1 MSPLPPTGKDVSGR
15 MLWLAFAAVVGS
27 FLVTNFLVQRSSAA
41 VGALSESII
50 HNSAPSIEHL
60 SVVRRSVLETELAL
74 SRFIHEPRLR
84 PELGRALEAASAQVR
99 AETYGYL
106 RLPAYPD
113 EQALRV
119 DVQESWLHFDD
130 AVGHARELAES
141 NADAEASAMFSQEV
155 EPAAR
160 RILEVVTRAIEHNA
174 IRGRDLAADI
184 RATRS
189 RSLWL
194 SIGLT
199 TVCVLLAVVV
209 AWQLHRQSRTRR
221 ALFDAHTKSL
231 EIRAAE
237 LEQFA
242 GRVAHDIRNP
252 LSAARM
258 AAELASRKNSDE
270 AVGNSINRII
280 RSLSRADAITTAL
293 LDFARAGARP
303 DPGARTE
310 PRAIIA
316 DVVGGF
322 AAEAEQAGIDL
333 HSEPI
338 PPVLVACSTGVYL
351 SLLGNLVRNAIK
363 YMGNG
368 ATRRITIRLIDE
380 GDFVRTEVIDT
391 GPGIPPEAL
400 SSLFDLYFRGQ
411 RGGAEGLGLGLATVK
426 KLAEGH
432 GGRVGVSSERGKGST
447 FWFDAPACGLLL
459 GPAQRGR
466 WRSATTGAGSP
477 ALSPPPGGQRGYG
490 ASSEVSEVEV
500 P

>member
-1 MSPLPPTGKDVSGR
+1 MAMSSLPPTGKDVSGR

-27 FLVTNFLVQRSSAA
+27 FLVTNFIVQRSSAA

-60 SVVRRSVLETELAL
+60 AVVRRSVLETELAL

-84 PELGRALEAASAQVR
+84 PELGQSLDAASVR
-99 AETYGYL
+99 VKKATYEYL

-113 EQALRV
+113 EQALWV
-119 DVQESWLHFDD
+119 DVQESWMHFDD
-130 AVGHARELAES
+130 AVRHARELAEA
-141 NADAEASAMFSQEV
+141 NADAEANAMFSQKV
-155 EPAAR
+155 EPAGR

-174 IRGRDLAADI
+174 IRGGELAANI
-184 RATRS
+184 RETR
-189 RSLWL
+189 RHTLWL

-199 TVCVLLAVVV
+199 TVCVLLAVLV
-209 AWQLHRQSRTRR
+209 AWQLHRQSRMRR

-231 EIRAAE
+231 ETRAAE

-258 AAELASRKNSDE
+258 AAELAARKNSDE
-270 AVGNSINRII
+270 AVGNSIQRII

-293 LDFARAGARP
+293 LDFARAGAKP

-310 PRAIIA
+310 PRTVIA

-333 HSEPI
+333 HSEPV
-338 PPVLVACSTGVYL
+338 PPVLVSCSTGVYL

-363 YMGNG
+363 YMGEG
-368 ATRRITIRLIDE
+368 ATRHITIRVLEE
-380 GDFVRTEVIDT
+380 GSFVRTEVIDT
-391 GPGIPPEAL
+391 GPGIAPEAL

-411 RGGAEGLGLGLATVK
+411 RGGADGLGLGLATVK

-447 FWFDAPACGLLL
+447 FWFEL
-459 GPAQRGR
+459 QR
-466 WRSATTGAGSP
+466 AGSSW
-477 ALSPPPGGQRGYG
+477 ALANEGDGEPPPPRP
-490 ASSEVSEVEV
+490 EVQH
-500 P
+500 